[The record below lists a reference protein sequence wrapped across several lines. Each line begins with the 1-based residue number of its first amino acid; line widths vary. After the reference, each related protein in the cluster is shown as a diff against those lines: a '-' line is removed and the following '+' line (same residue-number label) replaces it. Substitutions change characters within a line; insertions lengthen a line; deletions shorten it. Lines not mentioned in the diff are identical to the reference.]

1 MSNKK
6 YLKIFVFGFFSVLFL
21 SLHSNM
27 AYARGGYGGYGGWGM
42 GPGMMGGFGIGWGG
56 ILPMLLFWGVIIAAV
71 AFFVKWLAHG
81 SGKSSFGSSSD
92 SRPLEILKER
102 FARGEIQK
110 EEFEHMKNVIQS

>member
-1 MSNKK
+1 M
-6 YLKIFVFGFFSVLFL
+6 FGFFSVLFL

-71 AFFVKWLAHG
+71 VFFVKWLAHG